1 MIKPATLWGLM
12 KSCDNDQWI
21 GRICRALGGQDVDLD
36 YGQQQMVN
44 SIKMDSGW
52 MDERIEAQRERWRE
66 RDRRRRDR
74 EKREIGENG
83 ENSRLT
89 QSHDTS
95 IHPSVHPSIQE
106 ELDADA
112 VARTRARGKA
122 PTIEEVLRFAADN
135 THHPDGKTYPDDWAR
150 GWYVYMEQ
158 SDPPWTK
165 NGSPIGS
172 WRQKMITDWAI
183 HQKEVRNENKGKGEM
198 PVGMVLHQEGYD
210 ASKGGI

>member
-1 MIKPATLWGLM
+1 M
-12 KSCDNDQWI
+12 KSCDDDQWI
-21 GRICRALGGQDVDLD
+21 GRICRALGEQDVELD

-52 MDERIEAQRERWRE
+52 MDERIEAQREKWRE
-66 RDRRRRDR
+66 RDRRRR
-74 EKREIGENG
+74 EREIGENRENG
-83 ENSRLT
+83 ENSRLH
-89 QSHDTS
+89 QSHVTS
-95 IHPSVHPSIQE
+95 VPPSSQIE
-106 ELDADA
+106 EDDA

-122 PTIEEVLRFAADN
+122 PTIEEVIRFAADN
-135 THHPDGKTYPDDWAR
+135 THHPEGKAYPDDWAR

-165 NGSPIGS
+165 NGAPIGS
-172 WRQKMITDWAI
+172 WRQKMITDWSI

-198 PVGMVLHQEGYD
+198 PVGMVLHQKGYD